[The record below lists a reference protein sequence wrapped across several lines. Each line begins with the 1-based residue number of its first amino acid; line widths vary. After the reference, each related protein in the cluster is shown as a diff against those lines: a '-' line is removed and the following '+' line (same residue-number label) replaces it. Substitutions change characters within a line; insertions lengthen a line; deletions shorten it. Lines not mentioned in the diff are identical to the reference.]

1 METQRQLLHIAV
13 GAFALTLRW
22 LTWPQAALLAIVAV
36 LFNLL
41 VLPRIAPQVF
51 RSADHTRRWTS
62 GIVLYPIAVLALILV
77 FRHRL
82 HLAATVWAI
91 LAAGDGMATLVGVHV
106 RSPRLPWNREKSV
119 AGFAAFAVFG
129 SLAAVGVMW
138 WSVPGVTAWMLAAAV
153 MAAVGAAFAE
163 SAPIALDD
171 NITVTV
177 IAAAVL
183 WSSAMMDPRLL
194 SLRWGA
200 LDAGTWGM
208 LALNAGVAGLGLA
221 ARTVTPAG
229 AVAGMVIGALLIL
242 GTGVAGWTVLIATFV
257 AASLTTR
264 IGLARKTK
272 AGIAE
277 DRGGRR
283 GPGNAIANTGVA
295 AWAAFVASGMQD
307 PGLAYLAVVAALVTA
322 GSDTVAS
329 EVGKSFGRTTWLVT
343 SFERV
348 PPGTT
353 GAISLE
359 GTMAGVISAAL
370 LAYLGAWMGLIAMSA
385 VPAVVIAAT
394 VASLLEGVIGATVEA
409 RGILTNDAVNFVN
422 SAIGAGLAIVLAS
435 F

>member
-1 METQRQLLHIAV
+1 
-13 GAFALTLRW
+13 
-22 LTWPQAALLAIVAV
+22 
-36 LFNLL
+36 
-41 VLPRIAPQVF
+41 
-51 RSADHTRRWTS
+51 
-62 GIVLYPIAVLALILV
+62 
-77 FRHRL
+77 
-82 HLAATVWAI
+82 
-91 LAAGDGMATLVGVHV
+91 
-106 RSPRLPWNREKSV
+106 
-119 AGFAAFAVFG
+119 
-129 SLAAVGVMW
+129 
-138 WSVPGVTAWMLAAAV
+138 
-153 MAAVGAAFAE
+153 
-163 SAPIALDD
+163 
-171 NITVTV
+171 
-177 IAAAVL
+177 
-183 WSSAMMDPRLL
+183 MDPRLL
-194 SLRWGA
+194 ALRWGA

-242 GTGVAGWTVLIATFV
+242 GTGVAGWTVLISTFV

-277 DRGGRR
+277 ERGGRR

-295 AWAAFVASGMQD
+295 AWAALVASGMQD

-329 EVGKSFGRTTWLVT
+329 EIGKSFGRTTWLVT

-359 GTMAGVISAAL
+359 GTIAGVVSAAL

-385 VPAVVIAAT
+385 VPVVVIAAT
-394 VASLLEGVIGATVEA
+394 VASLLEGVIGATIEA

-422 SAIGAGLAIVLAS
+422 SAIGVGLAIVLAS